1 MMQMRTMSG
10 LILVALAIGCGP
22 RLKHAEAPDAATAAA
37 EAPLAKISVKYDES
51 KLGAD
56 RKYTEDG
63 QFTVSGLFY
72 KDGEPKDA
80 TVKVA
85 LQKSDTAVTR
95 SYSIDLAEVAGTS
108 TKIEMWDDG
117 FLTVVIPAGES
128 PKPGFATS
136 NQNIKAVSLEAPGQA
151 PSTCYFGK
159 EVFDGQI
166 RFALCELQTDS
177 PRVSFVDAVPDPA
190 AAPAP
195 AAEPAAAEP
204 AAPEPAAAAP
214 KKGH

>member
-1 MMQMRTMSG
+1 MMRMRTMSG
-10 LILVALAIGCGP
+10 LILVALASGCGE
-22 RLKHAEAPDAATAAA
+22 RLKHAEAPDAATMAA
-37 EAPLAKISVKYDES
+37 EAPLAKISVKYDDS

-56 RKYTEDG
+56 HKYTEDG

-85 LQKSDTAVTR
+85 LQKSDAAVTR
-95 SYSIDLAEVAGTS
+95 TYSIDLAEVSGAS
-108 TKIEMWDDG
+108 TKVEMWDDG
-117 FLTVVIPAGES
+117 FLTVVIPAGEA

-136 NQNIKAVSLEAPGQA
+136 NQNIKAVSLEVPGQA

-166 RFALCELQTDS
+166 RFALCDLQTDS
-177 PRVSFVDAVPDPA
+177 PRVTFVDAVPDPA
-190 AAPAP
+190 AAPAASAP
-195 AAEPAAAEP
+195 AAGEPAAA
-204 AAPEPAAAAP
+204 PEAAAVAP
-214 KKGH
+214 KAH